1 MTDRDDDST
10 DIEAA
15 EYVLGTLRGERCE
28 RFEVLMRTDPDVARR
43 VREWEARLAPMIDA
57 YETTGS
63 SEVPWA
69 AIEQRLFASEAS
81 PATAH
86 SAPRVS
92 FWQRTAAACA
102 ALAAAC
108 VAFALYFATGVDR
121 PQCYAVLGDALGLPV
136 AVVFDRRNMQ
146 ELVVLPVG
154 SRLAQ
159 GEGTPTLWIA
169 AGSTTRRVG
178 VLNAD
183 GETRLALDKPL
194 LTAVMDSSARL
205 IVSREAA
212 GTAQHGPVGVR
223 VADGAIAL
231 LGTAAAP
238 SKAL

>member
-1 MTDRDDDST
+1 M
-10 DIEAA
+10 
-15 EYVLGTLRGERCE
+15 
-28 RFEVLMRTDPDVARR
+28 
-43 VREWEARLAPMIDA
+43 
-57 YETTGS
+57 
-63 SEVPWA
+63 
-69 AIEQRLFASEAS
+69 
-81 PATAH
+81 
-86 SAPRVS
+86 S
-92 FWQRTAAACA
+92 FWRRTAAAFA

-108 VAFALYFATGVDR
+108 VAFALYFAAGVER

-159 GEGTPTLWIA
+159 GEGTPTLWITTA
-169 AGSTTRRVG
+169 SATTRAG

-194 LTAVMDSSARL
+194 LTAIMDSNARL
-205 IVSREAA
+205 VVSREAA
-212 GTAQHGPVGVR
+212 GTALHGPVGVR

-238 SKAL
+238 AKAL